1 MGLSILEKCE
11 GPESPQK
18 ELGEVEGV
26 VGMWRAF
33 PTNRKGFSV
42 FVVIA
47 SPFLLAGFDFFF
59 FGGGGGTGKSQ
70 QNFWFGEVVDDHAQ
84 ASPSGPDRRGWS
96 KPQQCNWNYRGSLGR
111 KLCWTGGV
119 GKWGGH
125 PHSSQGQ
132 RCVLCP
138 WVWFSAILG
147 HPRVCVASINLGG

>member
-59 FGGGGGTGKSQ
+59 FWWGRGHWKKSTK
-70 QNFWFGEVVDDHAQ
+70 FLVWR
-84 ASPSGPDRRGWS
+84 SG
-96 KPQQCNWNYRGSLGR
+96 
-111 KLCWTGGV
+111 
-119 GKWGGH
+119 
-125 PHSSQGQ
+125 
-132 RCVLCP
+132 
-138 WVWFSAILG
+138 
-147 HPRVCVASINLGG
+147 